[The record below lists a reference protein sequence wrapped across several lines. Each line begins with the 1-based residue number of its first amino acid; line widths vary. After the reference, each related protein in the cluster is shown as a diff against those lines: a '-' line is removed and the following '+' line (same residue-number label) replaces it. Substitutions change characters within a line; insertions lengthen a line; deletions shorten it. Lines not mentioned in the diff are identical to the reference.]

1 MARIN
6 DTTTYPNT
14 TPALADH
21 VIGTDVSDTTNSAD
35 GEVVTFPVKDFS
47 GLFFI
52 ESQDAASSASLDFTG
67 FDSANY
73 DSYLFVLSNIIP
85 ATDAVIF
92 EMRTSADGGSTFDS
106 GASDYAY
113 SQHVATVPS
122 SGVSEWGSNGDDSV
136 ALSGNVGVGSD
147 TDEDGW
153 SGEVRVLGPHLTKRT
168 TLTWSG
174 VFESNSGDAGFS
186 SGGGQR
192 LSSATVD
199 AVQFLF
205 SSDNIESG
213 TITMYGLRNS

>member
-21 VIGTDVSDTTNSAD
+21 VVGTDVSDTTNSAD
-35 GEVVTFPVKDFS
+35 GEVVTFPVKNLS

-85 ATDAVIF
+85 ATDAVALYA
-92 EMRTSADGGSTFDS
+92 RTSSDGGSTYDS
-106 GASDYAY
+106 GASDYVY
-113 SQHVATVPS
+113 STHSAKTANA
-122 SGVSEWGSNGDDSV
+122 GVSE
-136 ALSGNVGVGSD
+136 VGGTAAQIAITTVGTLGSD
-147 TDEDGW
+147 TDEDGA
-153 SGEVRVLGPHLTKRT
+153 SGELKILGPHLTKRT
-168 TLTWSG
+168 QVTFNAAWEGSD
-174 VFESNSGDAGFS
+174 GDYYFTT
-186 SGGGQR
+186 GGGAR
-192 LSSATVD
+192 LSSADVD
-199 AVQFLF
+199 AIQFIM
-205 SSDNIESG
+205 SSGNIESG